1 MIPARKILTAV
12 AAVLAVSLGSGL
24 AQADDDAKMI
34 KKGKKVFNKC
44 KTCHLIDKE
53 KNKIGPHLVGII
65 GRQAGAVEGF
75 KYSDAM
81 KNSGIVWNEEELL
94 AYVTKPKEYIPG
106 NKMVFAGLKKEKHR
120 QRLMAYIKS
129 LMPAE

>member
-1 MIPARKILTAV
+1 MIPARKIVTAV

-34 KKGKKVFNKC
+34 KKGKKVYNKC

-106 NKMVFAGLKKEKHR
+106 NKMVFVGLKKEKQR
-120 QRLMAYIKS
+120 LRLMAYIKS